1 MAKKTKYSH
10 LSREQIEA
18 KLEKLERERYG
29 LVWEDK
35 EEDVA
40 KQCETELPVLQENSS
55 REILSDATKPYNF
68 IIEGDNYHSL
78 YTLNFT
84 HKKNIDVIYIDPPYN
99 TGNKSWKYNNNYVD
113 NDDPYRHSKWLS
125 FMNKRL
131 RLAKHLLKK
140 NGVLICAIDK
150 NEQHQLG
157 MLLDNIFKTYESH
170 CITIVHNPRGTQGKN
185 FSYTHESAFFVF
197 PQGEKVIGDRKLNN
211 DEIDWSNFRNWGAES
226 LRTDAKN
233 CFYPVIV
240 NSTTLEI
247 IDFGDV
253 TDSEI
258 YINQRVVKKDNLL
271 YIYPVDNDGIERKWR
286 YARQSVDK
294 VKHLL
299 RCKKSRND
307 YDIQIGKDF
316 GIYKTIWIDKR
327 YDANEYGTKLLKT
340 ILPNCDFNFPK
351 SINTVYDCLYA
362 VCGTNKN
369 AFILDFFAG
378 SGTTAHAV
386 LELNKEDGGNRQFI
400 LCTNN
405 ENNICEE
412 VTYPRIKKVIEGY
425 ADKAGIPANV
435 KYFKQTFVPNILSDK
450 GKRELVSRST
460 ELLCMAENTFENVV
474 KRSVKSE
481 FAIFKN
487 ATQQTAIIYD
497 EESIDKCVNKL
508 NSIKSSLETVIYVF
522 SYDHTYYEE
531 DFKNLKIDFSV
542 KPIPEAIL
550 NIYRKIAKMR
560 KK

>member
-40 KQCETELPVLQENSS
+40 KQCETELPVLKEDTT
-55 REILSDATKPYNF
+55 REIASDTEKPYNF

-84 HKKNIDVIYIDPPYN
+84 HKKKIDVIYIDPPYN

-131 RLAKHLLKK
+131 RLAKNLLKK

-157 MLLDNIFKTYESH
+157 MLLDNVFKTYESH

-197 PQGEKVIGDRKLNN
+197 PQGEKVVGDRKLNN

-253 TDSEI
+253 TDSDI

-340 ILPNCDFNFPK
+340 ILPDCDFNFPK

-369 AFILDFFAG
+369 ALILDFFAG

-425 ADKAGIPANV
+425 ADKEGIPANV

-450 GKRELVSRST
+450 GKRELVNRST

-497 EESIDKCVNKL
+497 EESIEKCVNKL
-508 NSIKSSLETVIYVF
+508 NTINSSLETVIYVF
-522 SYDHTYYEE
+522 SYDHTYDEE
-531 DFKNLKIDFSV
+531 SFENLKIKFSV

-550 NIYRKIAKMR
+550 NIYRKIAKMS